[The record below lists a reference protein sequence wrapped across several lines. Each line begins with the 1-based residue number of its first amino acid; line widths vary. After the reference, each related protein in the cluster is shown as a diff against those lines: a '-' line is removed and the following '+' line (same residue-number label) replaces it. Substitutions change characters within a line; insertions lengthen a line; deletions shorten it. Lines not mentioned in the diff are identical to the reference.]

1 MRQIR
6 SMRFKRRVR
15 SSQILA
21 CVRGLSARRRPAAFK
36 RYQWALMLAFIGSVT
51 AVRAEP
57 LRVLEETA
65 IPYMSFLSK
74 ADFDQ
79 RYPGELV
86 EDPAKLDAGWYV
98 IYQHESLNY
107 YYGPILLQSIG
118 EDYLSQL
125 RETVEA
131 AVAQRPSIQDYRLEL
146 SYEPSV
152 ASAEASD
159 VEPSTDPAS
168 SQPLPAPPPKPSF
181 WSFVK
186 SIFGF

>member
-1 MRQIR
+1 
-6 SMRFKRRVR
+6 
-15 SSQILA
+15 
-21 CVRGLSARRRPAAFK
+21 
-36 RYQWALMLAFIGSVT
+36 MLAFIGSVT

-146 SYEPSV
+146 SYEPSL
-152 ASAEASD
+152 APADRPSDETPAEASIPN
-159 VEPSTDPAS
+159 VPQT
-168 SQPLPAPPPKPSF
+168 QPDSGF
-181 WSFVK
+181 WGFVK
-186 SIFGF
+186 RIFGF